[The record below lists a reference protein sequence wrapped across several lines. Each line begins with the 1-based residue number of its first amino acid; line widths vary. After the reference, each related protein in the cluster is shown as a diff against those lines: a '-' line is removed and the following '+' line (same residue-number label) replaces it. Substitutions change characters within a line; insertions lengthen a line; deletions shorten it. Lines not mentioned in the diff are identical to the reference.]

1 VIDRYYA
8 PALLGASSEDIL
20 GTWKRLYWL
29 PTHWIGRAG
38 VVHMA
43 LSMVDIALWDLAAQ
57 RAGVPLWR
65 LLGGSADPIETYNTD
80 GGWLNLSVAEVVRD
94 LGSLIDRGWRRV
106 KIKVGKADWRE
117 DAARVRA
124 VRKAVGPDIT
134 LMADANQR
142 WDLATAQRILPAL
155 AEAELDWIE
164 EPVHA
169 DDLSSHRRL
178 QSVGTV
184 DVAAGESV
192 YSYHAFASLM
202 AADAIR
208 VVQPDV
214 TRLAGVTEWLQVA
227 HQAAGYGLRLV
238 PHAGDMMQVHQHL
251 AGVVLSEVPA
261 LLEFIPWTQEAFEQ
275 RSVVSEG
282 FAERP
287 QEPGASTAI
296 AKQAREKWQL
306 KGVGGRTANE

>member
-1 VIDRYYA
+1 
-8 PALLGASSEDIL
+8 
-20 GTWKRLYWL
+20 
-29 PTHWIGRAG
+29 
-38 VVHMA
+38 
-43 LSMVDIALWDLAAQ
+43 
-57 RAGVPLWR
+57 
-65 LLGGSADPIETYNTD
+65 
-80 GGWLNLSVAEVVRD
+80 
-94 LGSLIDRGWRRV
+94 
-106 KIKVGKADWRE
+106 
-117 DAARVRA
+117 

-306 KGVGGRTANE
+306 KGVGGRAANE